1 MCPVS
6 CRNTKN
12 EMLCL
17 NWRCSQ
23 SRGWDGNSPRMPC
36 VVRCFPYRA
45 PGKTRERGARSA
57 EQAVKYPACSSLVNP
72 THDNMGVV
80 RWLNPTTGA
89 TSAERH
95 RNRGTTLAL
104 LVATPGSS
112 GHVLMDTASRRQ
124 STTIA
129 ADNVGAHC
137 LIPSKHAAR
146 RSPMYADG
154 HAPSETLSHPPH
166 SDDESSAS
174 STGGVSRAAS
184 SLCSIGKSPR
194 TDKSSPLRS
203 HPYPARLLPPMRRQ
217 GSSLS
222 KDNQRLGELV
232 KEHGQFAGW
241 TKIAKILTVE
251 GHGHSTGKQCRER

>member
-1 MCPVS
+1 M
-6 CRNTKN
+6 
-12 EMLCL
+12 
-17 NWRCSQ
+17 
-23 SRGWDGNSPRMPC
+23 
-36 VVRCFPYRA
+36 
-45 PGKTRERGARSA
+45 ER
-57 EQAVKYPACSSLVNP
+57 
-72 THDNMGVV
+72 
-80 RWLNPTTGA
+80 
-89 TSAERH
+89 
-95 RNRGTTLAL
+95 LAL

-124 STTIA
+124 SSTIA
-129 ADNVGAHC
+129 TGNVGAQC

-146 RSPMYADG
+146 RSPTYADG
-154 HAPSETLSHPPH
+154 HAPSETLYHPPH

-241 TKIAKILTVE
+241 TKIAQILKYE
-251 GHGHSTGKQCRER
+251 GHGNKTGKQCRER